1 MAQRELILLQT
12 KTLKPA
18 RPANICTLWMASL
31 AAAILCL
38 TIPSGGT
45 AAFQPLTPHLRPLTT
60 PTTGGTRLAQ
70 DEAEENE
77 VEVPPADVEK
87 YISVYKA
94 MQRNHSL
101 TVEQA
106 AAAQGLTLK
115 AFRDIEG
122 RIERNDSLREQ
133 VRGALKAAA
142 KASPQPTS
150 SPSPR

>member
-1 MAQRELILLQT
+1 MPE
-12 KTLKPA
+12 
-18 RPANICTLWMASL
+18 
-31 AAAILCL
+31 
-38 TIPSGGT
+38 
-45 AAFQPLTPHLRPLTT
+45 
-60 PTTGGTRLAQ
+60 TGDRSLAQ
-70 DEAEENE
+70 DEGEENE
-77 VEVPPADVEK
+77 AEVPPAEVEK
-87 YISVYKA
+87 YIEVYKA

-133 VRGALKAAA
+133 VRDALKAAA